1 MMNILNFITKTDYP
15 EFKKMMIEEFVTR
28 PLDIKSNTTAGIA
41 LEVRAS
47 QIAIE
52 KLLKAFK
59 KFEAQAI
66 PEVKENKS
74 WK

>member
-1 MMNILNFITKTDYP
+1 MINVYNFITKTDYP
-15 EFKKMMIEEFVTR
+15 EFKKMMIQEFLTK
-28 PLDIKSNTTAGIA
+28 PLDIKSTTTAGIA

-59 KFEAQAI
+59 RFEAQAI
-66 PEVKENKS
+66 PEVKETKS

>member
-1 MMNILNFITKTDYP
+1 MINVLNFTTKTDYP
-15 EFKKMMIEEFVTR
+15 EFKKMMIDEFVTR
-28 PLDIKSNTTAGIA
+28 PLDIKSTTTAGIA

-47 QIAIE
+47 QIAIN
-52 KLLKAFK
+52 KLLTAFK
-59 KFEAQAI
+59 KFEAQVV

>member
-1 MMNILNFITKTDYP
+1 MINVLNFITKTDYP
-15 EFKKMMIEEFVTR
+15 EFKKMMIDEFVTR
-28 PLDIKSNTTAGIA
+28 PLDIKATTTAGIA
-41 LEVRAS
+41 LEVKAS

-59 KFEAQAI
+59 KFEAQVV

>member
-1 MMNILNFITKTDYP
+1 MINVYNFITKTDYP
-15 EFKKMMIEEFVTR
+15 EFKKMMLQEFLTK
-28 PLDIKSNTTAGIA
+28 PLDIKATSTAAIA

-52 KLLKAFK
+52 RLTRAFKAFEGLSK
-59 KFEAQAI
+59 
-66 PEVKENKS
+66 PELKDKES

>member
-1 MMNILNFITKTDYP
+1 MNVYNFITKTDYP
-15 EFKKMMIEEFVTR
+15 EFKKMMIQEFLTK
-28 PLDIKSNTTAGIA
+28 PLDIKSTTTAGIA

-47 QIAIE
+47 QIAID

-59 KFEAQAI
+59 KFEAQVV
-66 PEVKENKS
+66 PEIKENKS

>member
-1 MMNILNFITKTDYP
+1 MNVYNFITKTEYP
-15 EFKKMMIEEFVTR
+15 EFKKIMLQEFITK
-28 PLDIKSNTTAGIA
+28 PLDIKATTTSGIA

-52 KLLKAFK
+52 KLVKAFK
-59 KFEAQAI
+59 VFEAQAK
-66 PEVKENKS
+66 PELKDKES